1 MAIFLHHFQRTHMF
15 KRSVILLAVVLLFAA
30 LTGLFAQDPHQQNLA
45 GSLQSPRM
53 AHWLGSD
60 HLGRDVLA
68 RLGEAARVS
77 LGLASMAALLALVMG
92 TALGLLAAWRGGWL
106 DRALSL
112 MADAV
117 AALPALLWVVLV
129 AALAP
134 GEKWAL
140 YSGLVLTAWIEFFRT
155 VRAGAAST
163 LRGPQ
168 VEAARLL
175 GFGWLY
181 VLRHHVWPPLAA
193 SLLTLTAYAV
203 AASVLAVAALGFVGV
218 GIKPPEA
225 ELGVMMTEALPYW
238 QDAPW
243 MLLAPVALLMVVV
256 LALQLLARSVAQPLA
271 AQPPSALQGVAA

>member
-1 MAIFLHHFQRTHMF
+1 MGANPRFYSLFIHR
-15 KRSVILLAVVLLFAA
+15 AVFLLFAVLGFA
-30 LTGLFAQDPHQQNLA
+30 LLTLAFARDPHLQNLSD
-45 GSLQSPRM
+45 SLQAPGT
-53 AHWLGSD
+53 AHWLGAD

-77 LGLASMAALLALVMG
+77 LGLALTAAMLALLIG
-92 TALGLLAAWRGGWL
+92 TVLGLLAAWRGGVM
-106 DRALSL
+106 DRGLSL

-129 AALAP
+129 ASLAP

-175 GFGWLY
+175 GFGLPY
-181 VLRHHVWPPLAA
+181 ILLHHVWPLLAS

-238 QDAPW
+238 RDAPW
-243 MLLAPVALLMVVV
+243 MLLAPVMLLLIVV
-256 LALQLLARSVAQPLA
+256 LALQQLARTASGDDQRPNA
-271 AQPPSALQGVAA
+271 AQGAAA

>member
-1 MAIFLHHFQRTHMF
+1 MF
-15 KRSVILLAVVLLFAA
+15 RRPVIVLVLVLLFAV
-30 LTGLFAQDPHQQNLA
+30 LTSLLAQDPHLQNLA
-45 GSLQSPRM
+45 ESLQSPRA

-77 LGLASMAALLALVMG
+77 LGLACMAALLALVMG
-92 TALGLLAAWRGGWL
+92 TSLGLLAAWRGGVT
-106 DRALSL
+106 DRFLSL
-112 MADAV
+112 TADAV

-163 LRGPQ
+163 LHGPQ

-175 GFGWLY
+175 GFGLPY
-181 VLRHHVWPPLAA
+181 ILRHHVWPPLSS

-243 MLLAPVALLMVVV
+243 MLLAPVLLLMIVV
-256 LALQLLARSVAQPLA
+256 LALQQLARSRAEPSVAT
-271 AQPPSALQGVAA
+271 QGVTA